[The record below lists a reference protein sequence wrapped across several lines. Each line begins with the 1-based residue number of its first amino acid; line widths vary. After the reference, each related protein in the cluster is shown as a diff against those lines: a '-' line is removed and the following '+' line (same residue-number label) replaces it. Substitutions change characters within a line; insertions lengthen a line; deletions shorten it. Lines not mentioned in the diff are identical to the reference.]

1 MSKKPQINFLNKK
14 EIFKRRIDIDYAIHE
29 QELLKDCL
37 NEIKIKKIQNVD
49 DLIKIKQDITDSFT
63 DEFMNDENYDY
74 NTCCLFKDN
83 GQIKIKTIPGE
94 VWYRKFETKF
104 GSMITTN
111 WGEWRGQ
118 LHNITEYGAEKAGVG
133 NFIHVFEYAD
143 KVYAL
148 DTLSHLGGNRCKLHE
163 IKKHEDTFED
173 IIIFESYDLTFG
185 GYDIEDNY
193 LYFYSNSW
201 DFPGLYKFN
210 LDNNELTL
218 IKKDSYFGIHVES
231 LIKKDNYIYLLGF
244 YNLIKYDLNTQKISA
259 IYTTLNYNE
268 LEKFYDGD
276 ADSIIIEK

>member
-1 MSKKPQINFLNKK
+1 MSKKPLINFLNKK
-14 EIFKRRIDIDYAIHE
+14 KIFKRRTDIDYARI
-29 QELLKDCL
+29 ELESLEDCL
-37 NEIKIKKIQNVD
+37 NRIKILKIRDVD
-49 DLIKIKQDITDSFT
+49 DLIRIKHSTYSFT
-63 DEFMNDENYDY
+63 DEFMNNDNYNY
-74 NTCCLFKDN
+74 NTCCLFEDN
-83 GQIKIKTIPGE
+83 GKIKIKTIPGE

-104 GSMITTN
+104 GPMITTD
-111 WGEWRGQ
+111 WGEFWGQ
-118 LHNITEYGAEKAGVG
+118 LHNITEYGAEKAGIG

-148 DTLSHLGGNRCKLHE
+148 DTLGHNKCKLHE
-163 IKKHEDTFED
+163 IRKYEDTFED
-173 IIIFESYDLTFG
+173 IILFESHVLNFG

-218 IKKDSYFGIHVES
+218 IKKDSYFGIYVES

-244 YNLIKYDLNTQKISA
+244 YNLIKYDLNTQKIRA

-268 LEKFYDGD
+268 LEKYYDGD
-276 ADSIIIEK
+276 IDLIIC